1 MNENNAL
8 PSLPHLGAC
17 ALPHLGVLRATGPD
31 AASFLH
37 NQLTQDFLLLKPEQA
52 RLAAFC
58 NAKGRMQASMIGLKT
73 GPEDVLLVLRQD
85 LLAQTLKRLSMFVL
99 RAKVKLSDA
108 SAEMAVWGVFQAAGD
123 VPWTCQP
130 VHDASAPDSIPAWAV
145 SLYPAAGV
153 SRRLIIGSMPS
164 AMPSA
169 MPSHLPALA
178 LENWLLGEVLSG
190 IADVQAATFEAFVP
204 QMLNYESVDGVNFK
218 KGCYPG
224 QEVVARSQFRGT
236 LKRRTYLVSCDAAL
250 APGQE
255 VFKLAAPADAPDNSH
270 EPVGVVAQAAR
281 HATQGHWALVCLQT
295 SAAEA
300 GGLHTGSG
308 QALQLHPLPY
318 TLRDDI

>member
-1 MNENNAL
+1 MNHATAL
-8 PSLPHLGAC
+8 PPLPQTGAC
-17 ALPHLGVLRATGPD
+17 ALPHLGVIRAVGTD

-37 NQLTQDFLLLKPEQA
+37 NQLTQDFVLIKEGQA

-58 NAKGRMQASMIGLKT
+58 NAKGRMQASMVGFK
-73 GPEDVLLVLRQD
+73 PSAEEVWLVMRQD

-108 SAEMAVWGVFQAAGD
+108 SAELAVWGVLAPQGEPPWSCHPIAGEGVAPAGHAA
-123 VPWTCQP
+123 W
-130 VHDASAPDSIPAWAV
+130 SV

-153 SRRLIIGSMPS
+153 SRCLQIRPVGDAP
-164 AMPSA
+164 A
-169 MPSHLPALA
+169 LPALA
-178 LENWLLGEVLSG
+178 LPDWQLSEVLSG

-236 LKRRTYLVSCDAAL
+236 LKRRTYLVSCDSAL
-250 APGQE
+250 EAGQE
-255 VFKLAAPADAPDNSH
+255 VFKHSSAEVADTSQ
-270 EPVGVVAQAAR
+270 EPVGLVAQAAS
-281 HATQGHWALVCLQT
+281 HATHGHWALVCLQN
-295 SAAEA
+295 SALEEDGIVLEDVQGAH
-300 GGLHTGSG
+300 LT
-308 QALQLHPLPY
+308 LHPLPY